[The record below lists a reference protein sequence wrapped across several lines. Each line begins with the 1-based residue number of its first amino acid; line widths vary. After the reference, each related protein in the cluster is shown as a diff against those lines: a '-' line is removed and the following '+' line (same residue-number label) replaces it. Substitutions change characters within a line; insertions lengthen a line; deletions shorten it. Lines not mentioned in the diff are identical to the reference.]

1 MAKSLNS
8 QRNERRLEDR
18 LIVINRRNGKALLY
32 GQIILFISLL
42 ITILWL
48 LIA

>member
-32 GQIILFISLL
+32 GQIIFFISLL
-42 ITILWL
+42 IILWL

>member
-32 GQIILFISLL
+32 GQILLFNSLL
-42 ITILWL
+42 IILWL